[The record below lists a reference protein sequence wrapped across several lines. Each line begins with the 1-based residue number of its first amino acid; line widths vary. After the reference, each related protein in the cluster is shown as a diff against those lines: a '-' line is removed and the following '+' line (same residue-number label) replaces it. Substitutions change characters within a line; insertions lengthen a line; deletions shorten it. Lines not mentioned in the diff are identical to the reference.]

1 MVKRTK
7 KQREGILD
15 EALKRF
21 ETAKEAWSEVFSAA
35 AEDIRFV
42 DAVDGQWD
50 EQTRQ
55 VRQKRPTMTFDKIS
69 GAVDQVVGN
78 HLQNRPAVKVRG
90 AEDDDADTAEIY
102 EGLIRQIEK
111 RGEAAYKNGFKYTVK
126 GGYGAWRVRHDY
138 LDDDSVHQDI
148 ILDEVKNPFSVLV
161 DPIVQVKPVVNMR
174 YGFVFDD
181 MPKDEF
187 EKEYPKAKSGMSEG
201 FEFTGNKREWMNDD
215 TVRVCEYYRIIED
228 GEKTIHLLSDGRQVE
243 ETADFNV
250 VLDELEM
257 SGIRIVKSRT
267 VPKKQLE
274 HFKMT
279 ACEILEEV
287 DSIGKY
293 VPLVPVFGKNSIVD
307 GEFVSRGLVR
317 KGKDA
322 QRLYN
327 YERST
332 YVETVALQPKQ
343 PYMATP
349 AMIKGHEN
357 RWKAINTSNDPV
369 MLFNFDQGNKP
380 FREAP
385 AQPSG
390 ALLTGLQ
397 ISSDD
402 IKSTTGIYDASLGA
416 RSNETSGRAIRE
428 RTQEGSTATYEFT
441 DELTEAIEHTGRI
454 FVDLIPK
461 VYDGTRQ
468 IRILGEDNAEQVE
481 RINQPIKDNQSG
493 EVITLND
500 LSRGKYDVKIT
511 VGPAYSTRRSE
522 TAEQLGQIIAQNP
535 QMAQIIG
542 DVYYQSLDLVGA
554 DELVKRTRKLG
565 IQQGFIE
572 PNEEEQQ
579 ELAGKQQAQQQM
591 QQQAAQLEMALKQ
604 AEIANEQATVKE
616 TQSKAM
622 LNEAKAVAEQLDIA
636 IKRQDLQGQQIAMQ
650 RMQALQF

>member
-7 KQREGILD
+7 RQREGILD

-78 HLQNRPAVKVRG
+78 HLMNRPAVKVRG

-161 DPIVQVKPVVNMR
+161 DPIVQVQPIIRMR

-402 IKSTTGIYDASLGA
+402 IKATTGIYDASLGA

-428 RTQEGSTATYEFT
+428 RKQEGSTATYEFT

-572 PNEEEQQ
+572 PNDEEKQ
-579 ELAGKQQAQQQM
+579 ELAGKQQVQQQM